1 MTSKISNLLL
11 PLESEGAEGGGGRE
25 SYPANDIS
33 NKYFY
38 DAFYCLLFIAA
49 FYCLLFIAVIPYC
62 CFFTFWYFKG
72 GNHRLKRAEVPQL
85 CKTGTE
91 NSK

>member
-11 PLESEGAEGGGGRE
+11 PVDSEGAEGVGGRE

-33 NKYFY
+33 NKYIY
-38 DAFYCLLFIAA
+38 DAFYCLLFIV
-49 FYCLLFIAVIPYC
+49 VIPYC

-72 GNHRLKRAEVPQL
+72 VNQRFTRVAVKQF
-85 CKTGTE
+85 CKTGTD
-91 NSK
+91 NIS